1 MIASLPVL
9 IIVLVVLSSAVMV
22 NHRGRVRLRFGRQ
35 IFDHS
40 TFTWPYNGLVYLF
53 SRVPNRPYLEPAR
66 FPELEPLAANW
77 QMIRDE
83 GLRLMDEGAIRA
95 ATGDNDVGFNNFY
108 RRGWKR
114 FYLKWYDDP
123 MPSAERL
130 CPRSVA
136 LLRSLPRVHGAMFAL
151 LPPGGKLGRHR
162 DPFAGSLRYHL
173 GLSTPNSDACWIEVD
188 GHRYSW
194 RDGEGVVFDETFVHC
209 VENGTDMR
217 RLILFCDVER
227 PLRQPMA
234 WLNRLVTQTI
244 MRATTTQN
252 EEGERI
258 GLINRVASPFLKLH
272 GMTRQAK
279 AQDRRAYYRRKRAVT
294 GIASAIFLG
303 TLIWLLLAA

>member
-1 MIASLPVL
+1 MIVSLPVL
-9 IIVLVVLSSAVMV
+9 VIVLVVLSSAVMA

-35 IFDHS
+35 LFDHS
-40 TFTWPYNGLVYLF
+40 TFTWPYNSLVYLF
-53 SRVPNRPYLEPAR
+53 SRVPNVPYLEASR
-66 FPELEPLAANW
+66 FPELAPLVAHW

-83 GLRLMDEGAIRA
+83 GLRLIDEGAIRA

-130 CPRSVA
+130 CPRTVA
-136 LLRSLPRVHGAMFAL
+136 LLRSLPHVHGAMFAL

-162 DPFAGSLRYHL
+162 DPFGGSLRYHL

-188 GHRYSW
+188 GARYAW
-194 RDGEGVVFDETFVHC
+194 RDGEAVVFDETYVHC
-209 VENGTDMR
+209 VENGTDTR

-234 WLNRLVTQTI
+234 SLNRLVTRTV

-258 GLINRVASPFLKLH
+258 GLINRVAAPFLRLH
-272 GMTRQAK
+272 SRSRLAK
-279 AQDRRAYYRRKRAVT
+279 ARDRRAYYRRKRIVSAAALVT
-294 GIASAIFLG
+294 LAGLL
-303 TLIWLLLAA
+303 TLLLLTA